1 MILQEVKQYVKKSK
15 QVSLQDIAV
24 HFDKEPETIRGI
36 LDFWV
41 RKGRIKLQ
49 TQAPSCSGSCHCT
62 ANQSQEIYYWNEQI
76 GNISIQITDKG
87 ADHPLS

>member
-1 MILQEVKQYVKKSK
+1 MILQEIKQYVKERQ

-24 HFDKEPETIRGI
+24 HFDKEPETVRGI

-49 TQAPSCSGSCHCT
+49 TRTPVCSGSCHCS
-62 ANQSQEIYYWNEQI
+62 ANQTQEIYYWNAQL
-76 GNISIQITDKG
+76 GNVSIQIKN
-87 ADHPLS
+87 

>member
-1 MILQEVKQYVKKSK
+1 MILQEIKQYVQKRK

-24 HFDKEPETIRGI
+24 HFDKEPETVRGI

-49 TQAPSCSGSCHCT
+49 TQAPSCSGSCHCS
-62 ANQSQEIYYWNEQI
+62 ANQTQEIYQWNAQL
-76 GNISIQITDKG
+76 GNISIHIPQ
-87 ADHPLS
+87 